1 MKTLGTRT
9 PLQVTWNV
17 WEGLFLREAVARL
30 SADRIAW
37 IWLVAEPIAHVALLV
52 WLRTIMGRIK
62 IIPGADFIPWLV
74 VGITLFIMFRN
85 QLNRGMEAI
94 NANKSLFAYRQVLP
108 VDTVLIR
115 CGLEGLL
122 SSVVVVLMLFGFSA
136 VGYDMTP
143 HRPLGSLLIWVT
155 VLCFGLGVALIL
167 STAVTI
173 AQELSKF
180 IRMAMFPLYFLSG
193 IMIPVKYFPRELQE
207 YLLYN
212 PVLHGVELIRLGY
225 FEYYRVVD
233 GISYT
238 YLLLWTTVSL
248 TLGFL
253 LQMRFSTRL
262 VAK

>member
-1 MKTLGTRT
+1 YGYPDSLSDCCSNKSGAGSVMKTLGTRT

-143 HRPLGSLLIWVT
+143 HRPLG
-155 VLCFGLGVALIL
+155 
-167 STAVTI
+167 
-173 AQELSKF
+173 
-180 IRMAMFPLYFLSG
+180 
-193 IMIPVKYFPRELQE
+193 
-207 YLLYN
+207 
-212 PVLHGVELIRLGY
+212 
-225 FEYYRVVD
+225 
-233 GISYT
+233 
-238 YLLLWTTVSL
+238 
-248 TLGFL
+248 
-253 LQMRFSTRL
+253 
-262 VAK
+262 